1 MLKIGRRSWRRPCNE
16 NCSGY
21 SGLQRV
27 LRPIFFARVAPGYWQ
42 KPVQLFV
49 LLNTG
54 GAALSGIARE
64 KKVSNNTFCC

>member
-1 MLKIGRRSWRRPCNE
+1 MKIVRVILG
-16 NCSGY
+16 CSGCC
-21 SGLQRV
+21 G
-27 LRPIFFARVAPGYWQ
+27 PFFLPGSPPGYWQ